1 MMKLKKIHVHYK
13 LSGLQYTRQSSAKK
27 MKVFQKNNNNKLD

>member
-1 MMKLKKIHVHYK
+1 MKLKKIHLHYE

-27 MKVFQKNNNNKLD
+27 MKVFQKKIIKN

>member
-1 MMKLKKIHVHYK
+1 MMKLKKIHLHYE

-27 MKVFQKNNNNKLD
+27 MKVFKKNNNKKLD